1 MKSGEDRD
9 SIAARDGIVAFEM
22 EGAGV
27 WDEMPSVVVKGVCDY
42 ADCHKHK
49 RWQDFAAAAAASAMK
64 GLLNLWLYRDDA
76 PQPASSSNDDE
87 VTLSSI
93 REELEWVPMPAP
105 ARGSREDY
113 EGPANSSWADRMIF
127 SPDTSFGEGLRVNFG
142 DLDRSLD
149 EANAQLR
156 SLLEMTRPINPR
168 APLTRESSSST
179 LRPHGFADDSR
190 LSDSTLRPFSQSLET
205 PPSFNTWN
213 DFLTG
218 QGHGTA
224 PRTAMYIPGLTEV
237 NFVPPPLPPPRQLP
251 FTRLSTETDNAQLDR
266 QAVIHDKATD
276 HDENYHPASGSPVRG
291 GTAYHAS
298 SMANEMLKGEIE
310 DGAGEALWL
319 QHGRFFPSTADAHT
333 RHTLER
339 LNSNQEEVQAVEGI
353 RRLG

>member
-27 WDEMPSVVVKGVCDY
+27 WDEMPSVVVKAQKV
-42 ADCHKHK
+42 A
-49 RWQDFAAAAAASAMK
+49 DFAAAAAASAMK

-76 PQPASSSNDDE
+76 PQPARFGDLGTGKIERNEWSLEDRDTGQVLDLSMPWLSLFK

-205 PPSFNTWN
+205 PHPS
-213 DFLTG
+213 
-218 QGHGTA
+218 
-224 PRTAMYIPGLTEV
+224 IPGMT
-237 NFVPPPLPPPRQLP
+237 
-251 FTRLSTETDNAQLDR
+251 S
-266 QAVIHDKATD
+266 
-276 HDENYHPASGSPVRG
+276 
-291 GTAYHAS
+291 
-298 SMANEMLKGEIE
+298 
-310 DGAGEALWL
+310 
-319 QHGRFFPSTADAHT
+319 
-333 RHTLER
+333 
-339 LNSNQEEVQAVEGI
+339 
-353 RRLG
+353 